1 MREHPDY
8 ISGRGDGR
16 DLERDM
22 ELALP
27 ILSDQRG
34 PTVSALCL
42 GVTFQ
47 VKDEHDAVPNGSGV
61 ERGRER
67 IDVGEVGS
75 PTVLALDGRLQPS
88 LGHVHG
94 PEPRPME
101 PP

>member
-1 MREHPDY
+1 MKEHPDY

-27 ILSDQRG
+27 VLSDQRG

-67 IDVGEVGS
+67 IDVGEACCHA
-75 PTVLALDGRLQPS
+75 VLALNDRL
-88 LGHVHG
+88 
-94 PEPRPME
+94 
-101 PP
+101 